1 MISILVGSAAGLLA
15 AVVSDHSAAI
25 AVSSGAAIAAAAL
38 APMIRYIGA
47 QMALPLLARE
57 E

>member
-1 MISILVGSAAGLLA
+1 MTSILVGSAAGLLA

-38 APMIRYIGA
+38 ALMIRYIGA
-47 QMALPLLARE
+47 QMALPLHAQE